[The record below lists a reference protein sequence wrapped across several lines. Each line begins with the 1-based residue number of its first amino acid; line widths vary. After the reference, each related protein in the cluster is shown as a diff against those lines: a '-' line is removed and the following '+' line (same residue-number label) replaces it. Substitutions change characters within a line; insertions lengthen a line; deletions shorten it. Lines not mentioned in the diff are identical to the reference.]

1 MALDRRGMDRDEWAL
16 ITAKRNATAFVDAP
30 DFRGYAGLMRIDA
43 VSEPFVRG
51 TTLAD
56 AGYAWLQLAPAGE
69 HWWLTVMYD
78 PDGALVQYYFDITM
92 QNGLADSGEPFFE
105 DLYLDVVMG
114 TDGAL
119 RVLDRDELDQALAAG
134 EISPAQHTLA
144 EAALEALLVRL
155 NGREAEWRALCARI
169 KARLE
174 AQLDHA

>member
-1 MALDRRGMDRDEWAL
+1 M
-16 ITAKRNATAFVDAP
+16 
-30 DFRGYAGLMRIDA
+30 
-43 VSEPFVRG
+43 
-51 TTLAD
+51 
-56 AGYAWLQLAPAGE
+56 
-69 HWWLTVMYD
+69 
-78 PDGALVQYYFDITM
+78 GA
-92 QNGLADSGEPFFE
+92 
-105 DLYLDVVMG
+105 
-114 TDGAL
+114 DGAL